1 MNFIIEYVNYYELGK
16 LNLVLD
22 QLAFLRNV
30 YPHFVQWFQQK
41 VVPGLKLKQRS
52 IYIVT
57 PANDSNCIAG
67 VLILKKEVTEKKI
80 CTLCILPQYQKQ
92 GLGTILF
99 QRAIQELQTPHP
111 LITIS
116 SLYMS
121 EYDSLLKKFNF
132 SLWAKYQDY
141 YKKGS
146 VEYSYNA
153 PIEYAEAGF
162 VVNG

>member
-1 MNFIIEYVNYYELGK
+1 
-16 LNLVLD
+16 
-22 QLAFLRNV
+22 
-30 YPHFVQWFQQK
+30 
-41 VVPGLKLKQRS
+41 
-52 IYIVT
+52 
-57 PANDSNCIAG
+57 
-67 VLILKKEVTEKKI
+67 
-80 CTLCILPQYQKQ
+80 
-92 GLGTILF
+92 
-99 QRAIQELQTPHP
+99 
-111 LITIS
+111 
-116 SLYMS
+116 MS